1 MADKQ
6 YGGWYDNPTTGK
18 NQRWWGEGIWTNGED
33 PGQGQG
39 QGGQGSVGNLAAG
52 LSNLGGGSMNL
63 MGFDLPTL
71 QTNFQDTY
79 GKLQGAESELQG
91 YQTRRYEEEYSKSG
105 LDKVKG
111 EIDALDTS
119 IATEKNLRDESVS
132 KVRKNPGYSAA
143 TITGETGEIQRL
155 ANAKI
160 NNLID
165 ERNTKAGTYN
175 AKLGEITNKVGMET
189 KDKES
194 SVNSMRYNLQF
205 LGGLLQTYQQA
216 RTQELSAATETSRW
230 EKEFELKL
238 YEAQTGRINASKGG
252 SGANQQQVKDA
263 WGNIVGYFDPAT
275 GKTTY
280 YQSEEGAGTGAAAQT
295 IPSEGLRMKIRD
307 AWKQGYTADQLKGA
321 YGTAV
326 TDKGENVSSIIDD
339 EWNTK
344 TQGGIGGFLKR
355 LFTPGV

>member
-6 YGGWYDNPTTGK
+6 YGGWYWQPEQNK
-18 NQRWWGEGIWTNGED
+18 ALRWWGQDT
-33 PGQGQG
+33 
-39 QGGQGSVGNLAAG
+39 GGKDIYTTGDEPAKQSVGSLAAG
-52 LSNLGGGSMNL
+52 LGSFGSMNL

-91 YQTRRYEEEYSKSG
+91 YQTRRYEEEYSKAG
-105 LDKVKG
+105 LEGIKG
-111 EIDALDTS
+111 EIDKLDTS

-189 KDKES
+189 KDKETA
-194 SVNSMRYNLQF
+194 VNSMRYNLQF
-205 LGGLLQTYQQA
+205 LGGLLQTYQA
-216 RTQELSAATETSRW
+216 TRTKELETQTESARW

-238 YEAQTGRINASKGG
+238 YEAQTGRMKAG
-252 SGANQQQVKDA
+252 SGGTGRTYGKEAVKDA
-263 WGNIVGYFDPAT
+263 WGNTIGYFDPAT
-275 GKTTY
+275 GETTY
-280 YQSEEGAGTGAAAQT
+280 YKTEQNQQQQQT
-295 IPSEGLRMKIRD
+295 TISEGQLRSNIRSG
-307 AWKQGYTADQLKGA
+307 WKQGYTPDQMKQSLQG
-321 YGTAV
+321 V
-326 TDKGENVSSIIDD
+326 MTDKGQSAATIIDD
-339 EWNTK
+339 EWKIK
-344 TQGGIGGFLKR
+344 TAPGIGGFLGR
-355 LFTPGV
+355 LFRLGV

>member
-1 MADKQ
+1 MADAKQ
-6 YGGWYDNPTTGK
+6 YGGWYDNPATGK
-18 NQRWWGEGIWTNGED
+18 NQRWWGEGVWTMGEE
-33 PGQGQG
+33 PAKQS
-39 QGGQGSVGNLAAG
+39 SVGSLATG
-52 LSNLGGGSMNL
+52 LSGLGGGGMNL

-91 YQTRRYEEEYSKSG
+91 YQTRRYEEEYGKSG
-105 LDKVKG
+105 LEGIKG
-111 EIDALDTS
+111 EIATLDTS

-143 TITGETGEIQRL
+143 TITGETAEIQKL

-189 KDKES
+189 KDKEA

-216 RTQELSAATETSRW
+216 RAKELEAKTETARW

-238 YEAQTGRINASKGG
+238 YQAQTGRISATKAGG
-252 SGANQQQVKDA
+252 GANMQQVKDA
-263 WGNIVGYFDPAT
+263 WGNVIGSFDPST

-280 YQSEEGAGTGAAAQT
+280 YEGAGGGTVATAQT
-295 IPSEGLRMKIRD
+295 IPSAGLNMKIRD
-307 AWKQGYTADQLKGA
+307 AWKQGYTPDQLKSA
-321 YGTAV
+321 YGGAV
-326 TDKGENVSSIIDD
+326 TDKGESVSNIIDQ
-339 EWNTK
+339 EWQIK
-344 TQGGIGGFLKR
+344 TATGVGGFLGR
-355 LFTPGV
+355 LFRLGV

>member
-1 MADKQ
+1 VKNNMADAKQ
-6 YGGWYDNPTTGK
+6 YGGWYDNPATGK
-18 NQRWWGEGIWTNGED
+18 NQRWWGENIWTGGEE
-33 PGQGQG
+33 PAKQQSA
-39 QGGQGSVGNLAAG
+39 GSLATG
-52 LSNLGGGSMNL
+52 LSSLGGGSNL
-63 MGFDLPTL
+63 FGYDLPTL

-91 YQTRRYEEEYSKSG
+91 YQTRRYEEEYGKSG
-105 LDKVKG
+105 LEGVKG
-111 EIDALDTS
+111 EIDTLDTS

-194 SVNSMRYNLQF
+194 TVNSMRYNLQF
-205 LGGLLQTYQQA
+205 LGGLLQTYQTA
-216 RTQELSAATETSRW
+216 RTQELSAQAETGRW

-252 SGANQQQVKDA
+252 SGASQQQVKDA
-263 WGNIVGYFDPAT
+263 WGNIVGYFDPST

-280 YQSEEGAGTGAAAQT
+280 YEAEGGGTAATTQA
-295 IPSEGLRMKIRD
+295 IPSAGLNMKIRD
-307 AWKQGYTADQLKGA
+307 AWKQGYTPDQLKSA
-321 YGTAV
+321 YGQAV
-326 TDKGENVSSIIDD
+326 TDKGESVSSIIDE
-339 EWNTK
+339 EWNIKNAT
-344 TQGGIGGFLKR
+344 GVGGFLGR
-355 LFTPGV
+355 LFRLGV

>member
-6 YGGWYDNPTTGK
+6 YGGWYWQPEQNK
-18 NQRWWGEGIWTNGED
+18 ALRWWGKDAGGKDIYTAGEE
-33 PGQGQG
+33 PAKQS
-39 QGGQGSVGNLAAG
+39 SVGSLAAG
-52 LSNLGGGSMNL
+52 LSGLGGSMSNL

-91 YQTRRYEEEYSKSG
+91 YQTRRYEEEYSKARLEG
-105 LDKVKG
+105 IRG
-111 EIDALDTS
+111 EIDKLDTS

-132 KVRKNPGYSAA
+132 KVRENPGYSAA

-155 ANAKI
+155 ANAKT

-189 KDKES
+189 RDKEAT
-194 SVNSMRYNLQF
+194 VNSMRYNLQF

-216 RTQELSAATETSRW
+216 RTQELAKQTESARW

-238 YEAQTGRINASKGG
+238 YEAQTGRMKATTGG
-252 SGANQQQVKDA
+252 AGRSMQQVKDA
-263 WGNIVGYFDPAT
+263 WGNVVGYFDPAS
-275 GKTTY
+275 GKTVY
-280 YQSEEGAGTGAAAQT
+280 YEQAGGKSAAAQT
-295 IPSEGLRMKIRD
+295 VASEGLRMKIRD
-307 AWKQGYTADQLKGA
+307 AWKQGYTPDTLKSA
-321 YGTAV
+321 YGGAV
-326 TDKGENVSSIIDD
+326 TDKGESVANIIDD
-339 EWNTK
+339 EWKTK

>member
-6 YGGWYDNPTTGK
+6 YGGWYDNPASGK
-18 NQRWWGEGIWTNGED
+18 NQRWWGEGVWTMGEE
-33 PGQGQG
+33 PTNQQSVTALTTGL
-39 QGGQGSVGNLAAG
+39 GSLSSMGNLFG
-52 LSNLGGGSMNL
+52 Y
-63 MGFDLPTL
+63 DLPTL
-71 QTNFQDTY
+71 QTNFKDTY

-111 EIDALDTS
+111 EIDALDTN

-189 KDKES
+189 KDKEAT
-194 SVNSMRYNLQF
+194 VNSMRYNLQF
-205 LGGLLQTYQQA
+205 LGGLLDTYQKI
-216 RTQELSAATETSRW
+216 RTSELSAQKEEQRW

-238 YEAQTGRINASKGG
+238 YEAQTGRMKTGG
-252 SGANQQQVKDA
+252 AARTYGKEAVKDA
-263 WGNIVGYFDPAT
+263 WGNTIGYFDPAT
-275 GKTTY
+275 GQTTY
-280 YQSEEGAGTGAAAQT
+280 YQTPQSQQQQQT
-295 IPSEGLRMKIRD
+295 TISEGQLRSNIRSG
-307 AWKQGYTADQLKGA
+307 WKQGYTPDQMKQSLQG
-321 YGTAV
+321 V
-326 TDKGENVSSIIDD
+326 MTDKGQSATTIVDD
-339 EWNTK
+339 EWKIK
-344 TQGGIGGFLKR
+344 TAPGIGGFLGR
-355 LFTPGV
+355 LFRLGV

>member
-6 YGGWYDNPTTGK
+6 YGGWYDNPATGK

-33 PGQGQG
+33 PG
-39 QGGQGSVGNLAAG
+39 GGGSQQSVGTLAAG
-52 LSNLGGGSMNL
+52 LSGLGGGGLSL
-63 MGFDLPTL
+63 FGYDLPTL

-79 GKLQGAESELQG
+79 GKLQSAESELQG

-105 LDKVKG
+105 LDQVKSD
-111 EIDALDTS
+111 IDALDTS

-189 KDKES
+189 KDKEA

-205 LGGLLQTYQQA
+205 LGGLLQNYQTTRA
-216 RTQELSAATETSRW
+216 QELSAETESSRW

-238 YEAQTGRINASKGG
+238 YEAQTGRMNAEKGG

-280 YQSEEGAGTGAAAQT
+280 YEQGQNAGASSAPT
-295 IPSEGLRMKIRD
+295 IPSAGLRMKIRD
-307 AWKQGYTADQLKGA
+307 AWKQGYTADTLKGA
-321 YGTAV
+321 YQGAV
-326 TDKGENVSSIIDD
+326 TDKGENVSDIIDD
-339 EWNTK
+339 EWKIK
-344 TQGGIGGFLKR
+344 TATGVGGFLGR
-355 LFTPGV
+355 LFRLGV